1 MHLRVIAGVA
11 AFLLAGFIVS
21 YVIVNIAMFKKF
33 FARADSDKLKARAL
47 EDAHYAPFREEIL
60 ANYTELE
67 KLPAERVFCVS
78 YDGTRLSARYY
89 DSGSKK
95 TVVLLH
101 GYHAVPWI
109 NFAASGKGL
118 IERKYNILLIDQR
131 ASGQSGGKYSS
142 MGVCESKDLLCW
154 IEYLQREKQPESI
167 ALYGISMGAATVG
180 YVSDSLENTCVR
192 ALVLDC
198 GFCSPDELQTSI
210 FSRIGVPKQMFILCN
225 RLVKIKLKVDLK
237 ESTATHLAKCSLPVL
252 FLYGEKDA
260 VVPKGDT
267 KRMFDACKS
276 EKILLSVPEAGHTT
290 ALIAGGEKIQS
301 AFYNFLNKYMED
313 R

>member
-47 EDAHYAPFREEIL
+47 EDAHYAPFRAEIL

-109 NFAASGKGL
+109 NFAASGEGL

-131 ASGQSGGKYSS
+131 ACGESGGRYSS
-142 MGVCESKDLLCW
+142 MGLCESKDLLCW
-154 IEYLQREKQPESI
+154 VKYLQAEKNPDAI
-167 ALYGISMGAATVG
+167 VLYGISMGAATVE
-180 YVSDSLENTCVR
+180 YASDCLNETCVR

-198 GFCSPDELQTSI
+198 GFCSPAELQNSI
-210 FSRIGVPKQMFILCN
+210 ISRIGVPKWMFFMCN
-225 RLVKIKLKVDLK
+225 SLVKIKMKVDLK
-237 ESTATHLAKCSLPVL
+237 ESTLKHLANCTLPAL
-252 FLYGEKDA
+252 FLYGEKDD

-267 KRMFDACKS
+267 KRMFNACKS

-301 AFYNFLNKYMED
+301 AFYNFLKKYMGD